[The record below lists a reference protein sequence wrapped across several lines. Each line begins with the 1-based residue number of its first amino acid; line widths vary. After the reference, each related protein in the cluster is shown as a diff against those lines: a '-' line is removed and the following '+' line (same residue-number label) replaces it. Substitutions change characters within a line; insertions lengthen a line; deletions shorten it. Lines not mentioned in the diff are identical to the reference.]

1 MSQAV
6 PELSRDA
13 AEDWIRSLVKP
24 IAPIEVAHERPWST
38 VLRVPLRQGSAW
50 FKACSPVQAFEPAL
64 TASLYA
70 RWPDRVAEV
79 IGHDAERAWLLLAD
93 AGAPLRETGNPPEAW
108 LAALPGYAELQHGEA
123 IHADEHLAVGVPDMR
138 PTTLPARYRDLVGSD
153 LPLDGDGIEALQA
166 FAPRFAELC
175 TELVVRGVPSSVQHD
190 DLHSANLYIEGDRLR
205 VLDWGDAS
213 ISHPFMSLVVTFR
226 FLEETNRLA
235 PTDPWISRLRDAYL
249 EPWGSGLAETFELAI
264 RLGMVAHAIAW
275 LRQRDYLPPEAIA
288 DFDRGFTVILR
299 RALRSTVE
307 PGA

>member
-1 MSQAV
+1 
-6 PELSRDA
+6 
-13 AEDWIRSLVKP
+13 
-24 IAPIEVAHERPWST
+24 
-38 VLRVPLRQGSAW
+38 
-50 FKACSPVQAFEPAL
+50 
-64 TASLYA
+64 
-70 RWPDRVAEV
+70 
-79 IGHDAERAWLLLAD
+79 
-93 AGAPLRETGNPPEAW
+93 
-108 LAALPGYAELQHGEA
+108 
-123 IHADEHLAVGVPDMR
+123 
-138 PTTLPARYRDLVGSD
+138 
-153 LPLDGDGIEALQA
+153 
-166 FAPRFAELC
+166 
-175 TELVVRGVPSSVQHD
+175 
-190 DLHSANLYIEGDRLR
+190 